1 MGKLKIIFSLIL
13 LILISDAC
21 KRPSKLDTIVDDFDI
36 DELRTKIELELKS
49 IPAEFK
55 FKDTLIDFYTQN
67 QNYPLWL
74 EKINDSL
81 FRDTLNKI
89 AEDLVYD
96 GLLKKH
102 YHFQE
107 AIKLIDSFQSKKT
120 PYETLAKIEIA
131 ISSSLIQLWHDKVLG
146 RTNPRL
152 IFGNK
157 YTLPYPNHP
166 QFQLMSVLDT
176 FNGLN
181 TVLNYAPN
189 DYNYT
194 NLKTLIKTQF
204 GNISGVETRINTNG
218 IGKIT
223 MGDSSPIIPLLCKR
237 LKELGLLSDTF
248 QQGIDSLN
256 YSPMLRNAVVEFQKQ
271 INISDDG
278 VIGVTTIKG
287 LNFSRNEKLNEI
299 RANLE
304 RIRWI
309 GQKPKPPY
317 IEINLPEFMLYMQDT
332 AQLSGMK
339 VCIGKGKEKNY
350 EQKKMAFELSGRYM
364 DKPLNH
370 ETPQIFSNVE
380 WVILNPTW
388 TVPSSIVGREMYN
401 QIIRDPGYLV
411 RNNYQ
416 VYSNEKLIDPYS
428 INWRN
433 YKPGNIP
440 FKIRQSAG
448 DDNALGKIK
457 FTFKNDFSIYMHDT
471 PLKSKFNL
479 NNRAVSHGCV
489 RLEKPTELAE
499 FLLKYNQKNTSDDF
513 LIMIG
518 QSPKDSLR
526 AIEWEKDSLKNDKI
540 IKKTHSIR
548 VENRP
553 IVWFNY
559 QTIIF
564 ENGKARY
571 LFDLYDKNRLVV
583 DEMNK

>member
-1 MGKLKIIFSLIL
+1 MVKSKFIFFLIL
-13 LILISDAC
+13 FIFITDAC
-21 KRPSKLDTIVDDFDI
+21 KRPSKLDNVVEDFDV
-36 DELRTKIELELKS
+36 DELRSKIELELKT
-49 IPAEFK
+49 IPTQFK
-55 FKDTLIDFYTQN
+55 FKDTLIDFYSQN
-67 QNYPLWL
+67 EFYPLWL

-107 AIKLIDSFQSKKT
+107 ALKLIDSFQSKKT

-146 RTNPRL
+146 RTNPQL

-166 QFQLMSVLDT
+166 TFNLMSALDT

-181 TVLNYAPN
+181 TVLNYVPN
-189 DYNYT
+189 DYNYI
-194 NLKTLIKTQF
+194 NLKNLIKTQF
-204 GNISGVETRINTNG
+204 ANISGVETRINPNG
-218 IGKIT
+218 IGKISL
-223 MGDSSPIIPLLCKR
+223 GDSSPIIPSLFKR
-237 LKELGLLSDTF
+237 LKELEFLSDTL
-248 QQGIDSLN
+248 QQGNDSLK
-256 YSPMLRNAVVEFQKQ
+256 YTLTLKNAVVEFQKH

-278 VIGVTTIKG
+278 VIGLTTIKA
-287 LNFSRNEKLNEI
+287 LNFSRNEKLDEI

-332 AQLSGMK
+332 AELNGMK
-339 VCIGKGKEKNY
+339 ICIGKGKEKNY

-370 ETPQIFSNVE
+370 ETPQIYSNVE

-428 INWRN
+428 INWRK

-471 PLKSKFNL
+471 PLKSKFNQ

-499 FLLKYNQKNTSDDF
+499 FLLKYNKKNTSDDF

-559 QTIIF
+559 RTIIF

>member
-1 MGKLKIIFSLIL
+1 MVKSKFIFPFFLFIFL
-13 LILISDAC
+13 TNAC
-21 KRPSKLDTIVDDFDI
+21 KRPSKLDNIVEDFDI
-36 DELRTKIELELKS
+36 DELRIKIEHELKS
-49 IPAEFK
+49 IPEQFK
-55 FKDTLIDFYTQN
+55 FKDTLIDFYSQN
-67 QNYPLWL
+67 EFYPMWL

-131 ISSSLIQLWHDKVLG
+131 ISSSIIQLWHDKVLG
-146 RTNPRL
+146 RTNPQL

-166 QFQLMSVLDT
+166 VFNLMSVLDT

-181 TVLNYAPN
+181 TLLNYMPN
-189 DYNYT
+189 DYNYI
-194 NLKTLIKTQF
+194 NLKNLIKTQF
-204 GNISGVETRINTNG
+204 ANISGVETLINPNG
-218 IGKIT
+218 IVKISL
-223 MGDSSPIIPLLCKR
+223 GDSSPIIPSLFKR
-237 LKELGLLSDTF
+237 LKELEFLSDTL
-248 QQGIDSLN
+248 QQGNDSLN
-256 YSPMLRNAVVEFQKQ
+256 YTQTIKNAVVEFQKH

-278 VIGVTTIKG
+278 VIGLTTIKA
-287 LNFSRNEKLNEI
+287 LNFSRNEKLDEI

-309 GQKPKPPY
+309 GQKPIPPY

-332 AQLSGMK
+332 AELNGMK
-339 VCIGKGKEKNY
+339 ICIGKGKEKNY
-350 EQKKMAFELSGRYM
+350 EQKKMAFELSGLFT

-370 ETPQIFSNVE
+370 ETPQIYSNVE

-428 INWRN
+428 INWRK

-457 FTFKNDFSIYMHDT
+457 FTFKNDFSIFMHDT
-471 PLKSKFNL
+471 PLKSKFNQ

-499 FLLKYNQKNTSDDF
+499 FILKYNKKNTSDDF
-513 LIMIG
+513 LIMMG

-526 AIEWEKDSLKNDKI
+526 AKEWEKDSLKNNKI
-540 IKKTHSIR
+540 IKKTYSIR
-548 VENRP
+548 VESKP

-559 QTIIF
+559 RTIIF

-571 LFDLYDKNRLVV
+571 LFDLYDKNRLIIN
-583 DEMNK
+583 EMNK